1 LGDNKHTVVDLE
13 CANKVSLWVSS
24 LIILSLESATLPTRK
39 GGTAHVFF
47 FFFFF
52 FFFFVFVFVFFCLSK
67 PFWKAK
73 ALSCCSKGKSE
84 EKGRDDSNVKRE
96 TLIKQNERKRK
107 EEEKDPKKTK
117 KKHKP

>member
-1 LGDNKHTVVDLE
+1 
-13 CANKVSLWVSS
+13 

-47 FFFFF
+47 FFFFSF
-52 FFFFVFVFVFFCLSK
+52 FVFVFFCLSK

-96 TLIKQNERKRK
+96 TLKQNERKRK

-117 KKHKP
+117 KNTNPKHKK